1 MELFEY
7 TSVSEF
13 PLNIHLTS
21 LDSSELDLF
30 VVFGEDRVIL
40 VLYTSYSLIVYF
52 LLGRYQLLL
61 RNLTGIS
68 KIKVKKSI
76 IFYLPMKLIYQIQM
90 SFNHNNICL

>member
-40 VLYTSYSLIVYF
+40 YFFYPHSLIDIF
-52 LLGRYQLLL
+52 PSIRCLLRL
-61 RNLTGIS
+61 RNLTGVS
-68 KIKVKKSI
+68 KIKVNGYSNI
-76 IFYLPMKLIYQIQM
+76 LFY
-90 SFNHNNICL
+90 